1 MLDELV
7 RRGTLVTVCFLILSV
22 VGVVAALQTPVQMI
36 PDLDTRTISVRT
48 QWPGASP
55 QDVESEVLIEQE
67 QFLRRVPNL
76 SRLTATATS
85 GEATIELEFPFDTDI
100 TAALLAVNNAL
111 NQVADYPETVRRPQ
125 VVASAFSSN
134 SFMFFRVSPLPGNP
148 KSVDMDLIADFIDRN
163 VRSRMESVPG
173 VSNVGLFGSAD
184 RQIQIWLDRDALNDR
199 GLTLTQVRDAL
210 RTRNRNFS
218 AGDIDQGKRRYLL
231 RTIGRFDD
239 VEALSGLILERRG
252 DAITRL
258 GDVATVVLDHAE
270 PTFRAS
276 INGKP
281 VLILPVRREAG
292 ANVIEIKQ
300 ALLDLMPVIN
310 REVLEPAG
318 LRLELTADDVGYVQD
333 SLDNVRTN
341 LLLGAALATLVM
353 FAFLRSARI
362 TLIGI
367 IGIPLCTVAAILGL
381 AMTGRTINVISLAG
395 VAFALGMTLDNTIV
409 VLDSIDRRRREG
421 LDRVR
426 AAIDGVRDV
435 WPALLASTSTTVL
448 VFLPVIF
455 IREEAGQLYSDVA
468 IAICAAIVASM
479 VVAMTIVPSASA
491 NVARFRTRVDTS
503 RRAVAGANLSRRL
516 EGGIAWLTQGLTRPL
531 ACALLTVTAS
541 GFVFLA
547 LTPPASYLPE
557 GEEPKT
563 FASMS
568 APAGYN
574 LSTMQGI
581 ADELEAYFL
590 PYLAGADRGQAV
602 PAGSDP
608 SIPPIRYLIVQTT
621 ATQIRIIA
629 ETVDP
634 ARLGELMRALSAKF
648 RTYPDMRAFA
658 TRGSIISSNDG
669 GTRSINV
676 ELSGAN
682 LPALYASAEA
692 VFQRAGEVFVEPRV
706 RATPSTRSLSQPMI
720 EVRPDWE
727 RAARLGVTP
736 QDLGFTVSVVT
747 DGAFADEFYRGDDK
761 IDVYLYARAGQGGS
775 LDSVAGLQ
783 LHTPSGVVPLGSVAQ
798 VVETVAT
805 GTIRRVNGARTLTVN
820 IIPPDDVALETG
832 VQRVRDELVAVLQR
846 EGRIAPGVSVAI
858 AGASDQL
865 ESTRQSLVGNYAI
878 ALIIVYLLLVAIL
891 THWGYPLLIMTTLP
905 MGMAGG
911 ILGLLGLNL
920 IGGWQS
926 VLGLPAFSQP
936 LDMISMLGFLILMGT
951 VVNNP
956 ILVVTRIMQNL
967 KAARADI
974 GSAVTEAT
982 VSRLRP
988 IAMTT
993 ITTLCGLAPLVFW
1006 GGAGTELYRGLGAIV
1021 MGGLLGSALVS
1032 VTFLPALAV
1041 LVLRGRERIR
1051 LAAASSMRA

>member
-1 MLDELV
+1 MLEQMV

-22 VGVVAALQTPVQMI
+22 VGIVAALQTPVQMI
-36 PDLDTRTISVRT
+36 PDLDVRTISVRT

-76 SRLTATATS
+76 SRLTAVAES
-85 GEATIELEFPFDTDI
+85 GEATIELEFPFNTDV

-111 NQVADYPETVRRPQ
+111 NQVPAYPETVRRPR
-125 VVASAFSSN
+125 VIASAFSSN
-134 SFMFFRVSPLPGNP
+134 SFMFFRVSPLAGNP
-148 KSVDMDLIADFIDRN
+148 QSVDMDLIVDFVDRQ

-184 RQIQIWLDRDALNDR
+184 RQIKVWLDRNALNDR
-199 GLTLTQVRDAL
+199 GLTLTRVREVL
-210 RTRNRNFS
+210 RTRNRDFS

-239 VEALSGLILERRG
+239 VQALSGLILQRRG

-258 GDVATVVLDHAE
+258 GDVASIVLDHAE
-270 PTFRAS
+270 PTERTTV
-276 INGKP
+276 NGER
-281 VLILPVRREAG
+281 VLIMPVRREAG
-292 ANVIEIKQ
+292 ANVIQVKR
-300 ALLDLMPVIN
+300 ALIDLMPQIN
-310 REVLEPAG
+310 REVLNPAG
-318 LRLELTADDVGYVQD
+318 LELQLTADDVGYVQA
-333 SLDNVRTN
+333 SLQNVWVN
-341 LLLGAALATLVM
+341 LALGAALATLVM
-353 FAFLRSARI
+353 FAFLRSART
-362 TLIGI
+362 TLIGV
-367 IGIPLCTVAAILGL
+367 IGIPLCTVAAVLGL

-409 VLDSIDRRRREG
+409 VLDSIERRRRAG
-421 LDRVR
+421 LDRMH

-435 WPALLASTSTTVL
+435 WPALLASTATTVL

-479 VVAMTIVPSASA
+479 AVAMTIVPSASA
-491 NVARFRTRVDTS
+491 HIFQSGGQAGGAPADRVGFS
-503 RRAVAGANLSRRL
+503 LSASL
-516 EGGIAWLTQGLTRPL
+516 ERSIAWLTQGLVRPI
-531 ACALLTVTAS
+531 ACVLLTVLAS
-541 GFVFLA
+541 GFVFLV

-574 LSTMQGI
+574 LSTMQAI

-590 PYLAGADRGQAV
+590 PFVAENQTGREASPPASSAV
-602 PAGSDP
+602 V
-608 SIPPIRYLIVQTT
+608 PPIRYLIVRTT
-621 ATQIRIIA
+621 ATRIRIIA

-634 ARLGELMRALSAKF
+634 ARLGELMQALNKKF

-676 ELSGAN
+676 ELSAAD

-692 VFQRAGEVFVEPRV
+692 VFRRAGEVFVDPRV
-706 RATPSTRSLSQPMI
+706 RATPSTRSLSQPMV
-720 EVRPDWE
+720 EVRPDFE
-727 RAARLGVTP
+727 RAAELGLTP
-736 QDLGFTVSVVT
+736 QELGYAVSVVT
-747 DGAFADEFYRGDDK
+747 DGAFADEFYRGDEK
-761 IDVYLYARAGQGGS
+761 IDIYLHAATGQGGS
-775 LDSVAGLQ
+775 LDDIAGLQ
-783 LHTPSGVVPLGSVAQ
+783 LQTPGGLVPLSSVAQ
-798 VVETVAT
+798 VLDTVAT

-832 VQRVRDELVAVLQR
+832 VQTVRDELVAVLQR

-865 ESTRQSLVGNYAI
+865 EATRQSLLGNYAI
-878 ALIIVYLLLVAIL
+878 AVVIVYLLLVAIL
-891 THWGYPLLIMTTLP
+891 THWGYPLLIMTTIP

-911 ILGLLGLNL
+911 ILGLLALNL
-920 IGGWQS
+920 MGQWQS

-956 ILVVTRIMQNL
+956 ILVVTRLMHNL
-967 KAARADI
+967 KQPGIAI

-982 VSRLRP
+982 RSRLRP

-1006 GGAGTELYRGLGAIV
+1006 GGAGTELYRGVGAIV
-1021 MGGLLGSALVS
+1021 MAGLLGSAVVS

-1041 LVLRGRERIR
+1041 LVLRVRSRV
-1051 LAAASSMRA
+1051 SS

>member
-1 MLDELV
+1 MLREMV

-36 PDLDTRTISVRT
+36 PDLDVRTISVRT

-67 QFLRRVPNL
+67 EFLRRVPNL
-76 SRLTATATS
+76 SRLTAVAAS
-85 GEATIELEFPFDTDI
+85 GEATIELEFPFDTDV

-111 NQVADYPETVRRPQ
+111 NQVPAYPETVRRPQ

-148 KSVDMDLIADFIDRN
+148 QSVDMDLIADFVDRN

-173 VSNVGLFGSAD
+173 VSNVGMFGSAD
-184 RQIQIWLDRDALNDR
+184 RQIQVWLDRDALNDR

-210 RTRNRNFS
+210 RARNRDLS
-218 AGDIDQGKRRYLL
+218 AGDIDQGKRRYVL
-231 RTIGRFDD
+231 RTIGRFED
-239 VEALSGLILERRG
+239 VQSLSGLILQRQG

-258 GDVATVVLDHAE
+258 SDVAQIVLDHAE
-270 PTFRAS
+270 PTERTTV
-276 INGKP
+276 NGQP
-281 VLILPVRREAG
+281 VLIMPVRREAG
-292 ANVIEIKQ
+292 ANVIQIKQ
-300 ALLDLMPVIN
+300 ALLDRMPEIN
-310 REVLEPAG
+310 REVLEPVG
-318 LRLELTADDVGYVQD
+318 LQMQLTADDVGYVQA
-333 SLDNVRTN
+333 SLQNVWAN
-341 LLLGAALATLVM
+341 LALGAALATLVM
-353 FAFLRSARI
+353 FAFLRSGRT
-362 TLIGI
+362 TLIGV
-367 IGIPLCTVAAILGL
+367 IGIPICTIAAVLGL
-381 AMTGRTINVISLAG
+381 AVTGRTINVISLAG

-421 LDRVR
+421 LDRMR
-426 AAIDGVRDV
+426 AAIEGVYDV
-435 WPALLASTSTTVL
+435 WPALLASTATTVL

-468 IAICAAIVASM
+468 IAVCAAIVASM
-479 VVAMTIVPSASA
+479 AVAMTIVPSASA
-491 NVARFRTRVDTS
+491 HIAQFGPHANDARSDIQGPSLVD
-503 RRAVAGANLSRRL
+503 RLSNAL
-516 EGGIAWLTQGLTRPL
+516 AWLTRSATRSL
-531 ACALLTVTAS
+531 ACVLLTLLAS
-541 GFVFLA
+541 GIVFLM

-574 LSTMQGI
+574 LSTMQAI
-581 ADELEAYFL
+581 ANELEAYFL
-590 PYLAGADRGQAV
+590 PFVAGSETERVV
-602 PAGSDP
+602 PAQASDDV
-608 SIPPIRYLIVQTT
+608 IPPIRYLIVR
-621 ATQIRIIA
+621 ATSTRIRIIA

-634 ARLGELMRALSAKF
+634 ARLGELMQALNKQFRA
-648 RTYPDMRAFA
+648 YPDMRAFA

-676 ELSGAN
+676 ELSGAD

-692 VFQRAGEVFVEPRV
+692 VFQRAGEVFVKPRV
-706 RATPSTRSLSQPMI
+706 RATPSTRSLSQPMV

-727 RAARLGVTP
+727 RAAQLGVTP
-736 QDLGFTVSVVT
+736 EDLGLTVSIVT
-747 DGAFADEFYRGDDK
+747 DGAFADEFYRGDEK
-761 IDVYLYARAGQGGS
+761 IDIYLHTQSGQGGS
-775 LDSVAGLQ
+775 LDDIANLQ
-783 LHTPSGVVPLGSVAQ
+783 LYTPSGVVPLRSVAQ
-798 VVETVAT
+798 VFETVAT

-832 VQRVRDELVAVLQR
+832 VQKVRDELVAVLQR
-846 EGRIAPGVSVAI
+846 EGRLAPGVTVDI

-865 ESTRQSLVGNYAI
+865 EATRQSLMGNYAI
-878 ALIIVYLLLVAIL
+878 AVIIVYLLLVAIL
-891 THWGYPLLIMTTLP
+891 THWGYPLLIMATLP

-911 ILGLLGLNL
+911 ILGLLALNKV
-920 IGGWQS
+920 GEWQS
-926 VLGLPAFSQP
+926 VLGLPPFSQP
-936 LDMISMLGFLILMGT
+936 FDMISMLGFLILMGT

-967 KAARADI
+967 KKQGVNI
-974 GSAVTEAT
+974 SSAVTEAT
-982 VSRLRP
+982 ISRLRP

-993 ITTLCGLAPLVFW
+993 VTTLCGLAPLVFW
-1006 GGAGTELYRGLGAIV
+1006 GGAGTELYRGVGAIV
-1021 MGGLLGSALVS
+1021 MAGLLGSAIVS

-1041 LVLRGRERIR
+1041 FVLRGGQRIGSVSNN
-1051 LAAASSMRA
+1051 ASA